1 MEIENE
7 EKPKEPLNLKKIIIK
22 FLRGFLAGYTLPLIP
37 SLIGFFIKR
46 IGILLKNKK
55 SKESF
60 LKKFTKIIIS
70 NDSARFGLSLGAIS
84 TLYPVLRSI
93 LSNHIENKSITS
105 FLAGSLSGLSINY
118 DSTHHGKERRFILSL
133 YLLTRGLEN
142 FYEILVKKGVIRKI
156 ENLDGILF
164 IVSCYEIMSSWIYY
178 PKGLPKAYDKWFNDE
193 FF

>member
-1 MEIENE
+1 MKIENE
-7 EKPKEPLNLKKIIIK
+7 EKPNEPLNLTKTIIK

-37 SLIGFFIKR
+37 SLIGFFIKT
-46 IGILLKNKK
+46 IGNIIKNKK
-55 SKESF
+55 SKDSF
-60 LKKFTKIIIS
+60 KKFSKIIIS
-70 NDSARFGLSLGAIS
+70 NDSARFGLSLGAVS

-93 LSNHIENKSITS
+93 LSNHIENKSVTT
-105 FLAGSLSGLSINY
+105 FLAGSLSGLSINF

-142 FYEILVKKGVIRKI
+142 LYEILVKQGVLRKI

-178 PKGLPKAYDKWFNDE
+178 PKGLPKAYDKWFKEE